1 MSDKSEKFSLFRKK
15 EDEDLKKAED
25 RIEEL
30 EDKLAQKAREEARE
44 KTEAEIRTRH
54 EEMMEAAK
62 QKRETQVKKHTVA
75 SGETLSGIAK
85 KYYDDAGKYMKIY
98 EANKD
103 LIGND
108 PSLIQPGME
117 LVIPEL

>member
-1 MSDKSEKFSLFRKK
+1 MTEDKKKFSLFGKK
-15 EDEDLKKAED
+15 DDEELKEAEE

-30 EDKLAQKAREEARE
+30 EDQLHKKELEEAVKKSAADMRARKE
-44 KTEAEIRTRH
+44 KLEEA
-54 EEMMEAAK
+54 AAK
-62 QKRETQVKKHTVA
+62 QVVKKHTVA

-103 LIGND
+103 LIGSD

>member
-30 EDKLAQKAREEARE
+30 EDKLSQKAREEARE

-62 QKRETQVKKHTVA
+62 QKREMQVKKHTVA